1 MRVDEQPVHG
11 VIPES
16 RGEHAPSARSTR
28 LPFSRRCPSS
38 FHWANHTSWS
48 SGWVWWAFSTMRQ
61 VTTPTPGNSW
71 SGIDNLPGTAGAD
84 RSEEGASRVV
94 LERVGSAHVAALGY

>member
-1 MRVDEQPVHG
+1 
-11 VIPES
+11 
-16 RGEHAPSARSTR
+16 
-28 LPFSRRCPSS
+28 
-38 FHWANHTSWS
+38 
-48 SGWVWWAFSTMRQ
+48 VWWAFSTMRQ